1 MSLEHAKSNALFGN
15 LSDADQQSDDEENMR
30 DINDDHQP
38 QVTFFQNLRP
48 PTNGKHGQLGYS
60 WLKLNNEYTSD
71 LCRSER
77 KYDLD
82 DDVEHLHDRRQQERP
97 EQRNFHGL
105 WTSFQEDEHDFSD
118 VDRSKEELI
127 QLVHKYADVCI
138 MRIRELE
145 ERHQE
150 SLSDEDRA
158 NLEWLKD
165 ERNTWWLLESL
176 LSLEKKRSFDQ
187 RKAEED
193 SKTFVPSPR
202 DQMNPNPSGLRY
214 GEDYLAERDLT
225 VCQGTVPDQYRKCKA
240 VVDWYE
246 TCVQEEMNMRN
257 LKIEEVKEQRKCGLR
272 GRRLPHTEDS
282 PNFIDPDQTPFV
294 DRYSSTRMLQVWN
307 ALRAGRCDVAE
318 ELCREN
324 GEVWRAES
332 LNGGIP
338 SRLTSADENDGGGEW
353 LGNPQRFLW
362 KSVTMAMGA
371 ASGDGAVAGGGSGSG
386 SGSGSGRRGGSTTNN
401 VDALKYERAV
411 YSKLTGHYQQLM
423 KTNVCQSWEDRCWSA
438 YSCMCERLLDN
449 HILERRSSNLRGTER
464 YHRGGI
470 EYLTGPPSLKRSE
483 HVRNETDDVQ
493 KMLDDPNNYIQ
504 SVFDTIASMTGSW
517 DAGVKNADSQLA
529 QWHHRNMQA
538 SLVIGHVR
546 ELFVRIN
553 LLPSTS
559 SSATSSTPPAA
570 ELNRFVCHLATCYQ
584 FMSRFSQQVATSGPT
599 RDEYDH
605 LIGTY
610 IQYLTQRQQYSLIAT
625 YSMTLSKEM
634 KINTYARM

>member
-1 MSLEHAKSNALFGN
+1 
-15 LSDADQQSDDEENMR
+15 
-30 DINDDHQP
+30 
-38 QVTFFQNLRP
+38 
-48 PTNGKHGQLGYS
+48 
-60 WLKLNNEYTSD
+60 
-71 LCRSER
+71 
-77 KYDLD
+77 
-82 DDVEHLHDRRQQERP
+82 
-97 EQRNFHGL
+97 
-105 WTSFQEDEHDFSD
+105 
-118 VDRSKEELI
+118 
-127 QLVHKYADVCI
+127 
-138 MRIRELE
+138 
-145 ERHQE
+145 
-150 SLSDEDRA
+150 
-158 NLEWLKD
+158 
-165 ERNTWWLLESL
+165 
-176 LSLEKKRSFDQ
+176 
-187 RKAEED
+187 
-193 SKTFVPSPR
+193 
-202 DQMNPNPSGLRY
+202 
-214 GEDYLAERDLT
+214 
-225 VCQGTVPDQYRKCKA
+225 
-240 VVDWYE
+240 
-246 TCVQEEMNMRN
+246 
-257 LKIEEVKEQRKCGLR
+257 
-272 GRRLPHTEDS
+272 
-282 PNFIDPDQTPFV
+282 
-294 DRYSSTRMLQVWN
+294 
-307 ALRAGRCDVAE
+307 
-318 ELCREN
+318 
-324 GEVWRAES
+324 
-332 LNGGIP
+332 
-338 SRLTSADENDGGGEW
+338 
-353 LGNPQRFLW
+353 
-362 KSVTMAMGA
+362 
-371 ASGDGAVAGGGSGSG
+371 
-386 SGSGSGRRGGSTTNN
+386 
-401 VDALKYERAV
+401 
-411 YSKLTGHYQQLM
+411 
-423 KTNVCQSWEDRCWSA
+423 
-438 YSCMCERLLDN
+438 MCERLLDN